1 MLEVP
6 GIGEAPFSISSS
18 PSRRGDIEL
27 LEFVVHE
34 AIDEGLKTFDAT
46 ATPPAL
52 LATWEV
58 QLRKFVKVMPRDYK
72 RALAELAAETAA
84 VA

>member
-1 MLEVP
+1 MVDLEDVVDRSDVA
-6 GIGEAPFSISSS
+6 ELKAL
-18 PSRRGDIEL
+18 IE
-27 LEFVVHE
+27 EHARVTGSARAKRV
-34 AIDEGLKTFDAT
+34 
-46 ATPPAL
+46 

-72 RALAELAAETAA
+72 RALAELAAESAA